1 MKIENLMKKILMTT
15 TSQPIT
21 ATSIADGNYRIKH
34 VHDAMEIL
42 HIFGFGTINSVLR
55 NNNRTV
61 RTFTK
66 ITKTIYLN
74 SNPRS
79 EFLTYIGV
87 DRNLFIQTYIDIRT
101 KVQKVSIEFKVQI
114 GVNLSNRYK

>member
-1 MKIENLMKKILMTT
+1 MSILFNNYKTSNIFLNKYNTHICYFHYIHLKLNKMKIENLMKKILMST

-21 ATSIADGNYRIKH
+21 ATIIADGNYRIKH

-74 SNPRS
+74 SKRYAYKS
-79 EFLTYIGV
+79 TKS
-87 DRNLFIQTYIDIRT
+87 ID
-101 KVQKVSIEFKVQI
+101 
-114 GVNLSNRYK
+114 

>member
-1 MKIENLMKKILMTT
+1 MTT

-79 EFLTYIGV
+79 EFLTFIRV
-87 DRNLFIQTYIDIRT
+87 DRNLFIQTLTD
-101 KVQKVSIEFKVQI
+101 
-114 GVNLSNRYK
+114 